1 MFNLDDY
8 ISYLENTS
16 IYILEEYMDEKY
28 KHNKEIKRL
37 IYLEIRKHLDLAASS
52 IETKLDHVKE
62 AMK

>member
-8 ISYLENTS
+8 IIDLEHIS
-16 IYILEEYMDEKY
+16 ADIMEAYMDEKY

-37 IYLEIRKHLDLAASS
+37 IFLEIIKHLDLAASS
-52 IETKLDHVKE
+52 IKTKLDHIKE

>member
-8 ISYLENTS
+8 INVLENTS
-16 IYILEEYMDEKY
+16 MEIMEEYMDEKY
-28 KHNKEIKRL
+28 KHNNEIKRL
-37 IYLEIRKHLDLAASS
+37 IMLEIIKHLALAASS

>member
-1 MFNLDDY
+1 MSNLDDY
-8 ISYLENTS
+8 ISDLEHTS
-16 IYILEEYMDEKY
+16 IDIMEAYMDEKY

-37 IYLEIRKHLDLAASS
+37 IFLEIKEHLDLAASS